1 MMISFLF
8 SMVYTTVAYEPSYAI
23 DAYTRRLR
31 PARRVEERALGPVE
45 DNPRRGAL
53 F

>member
-1 MMISFLF
+1 MVISFLF
-8 SMVYTTVAYEPSYAI
+8 SMVYTTVAYEPSYVI

-31 PARRVEERALGPVE
+31 PASRVEGRALGLVE
-45 DNPRRGAL
+45 DNPRWVAL